1 LGCDL
6 LIEKNFK
13 DVLCFQLLLYIL
25 DSKTMGYS
33 TFRHFIKEQFPNLRF
48 QNKDENPKVEL
59 SETTTAATT
68 PSGKLK
74 SGKNKQA
81 TVF

>member
-1 LGCDL
+1 
-6 LIEKNFK
+6 
-13 DVLCFQLLLYIL
+13 VLSIP

-48 QNKDENPKVEL
+48 QNKDENPKIDS
-59 SETTTAATT
+59 SETTTATATT

-74 SGKNKQA
+74 SGKNKQPP
-81 TVF
+81 VF

>member
-1 LGCDL
+1 
-6 LIEKNFK
+6 
-13 DVLCFQLLLYIL
+13 
-25 DSKTMGYS
+25 MGYS
-33 TFRHFIKEQFPNLRF
+33 TFRHFIKDQFPNLRF
-48 QNKDENPKVEL
+48 QNKDENPKTEL
-59 SETTTAATT
+59 SETTAATATT